1 MGGVRVETRRVDGS
15 GWVRAVGEVAEAIGT
30 WVQHNTDMVLVGVGA
45 VLAAMLILRLLIRG
59 GFRRSVRR

>member
-15 GWVRAVGEVAEAIGT
+15 GWIRALGEMAETIGT
-30 WVQHNTDMVLVGVGA
+30 WVQHNAHMVLLGVGA

-59 GFRRSVRR
+59 GFRRSARR